1 MEQTD
6 RNIVKKAVFDRP
18 DDANKG
24 TLGSLLCICGCF
36 GMAGAAI
43 ISAEVRTRSAEN
55 CTAEKHLSDCGRCD
69 F

>member
-43 ISAEVRTRSAEN
+43 MAGVGAGIFKN
-55 CTAEKHLSDCGRCD
+55 EKEAFQSRGD
-69 F
+69 